1 MTVQELATINA
12 KYNALE
18 ASVRS
23 YNLNADFDKMRRA
36 FEYARDKH
44 IHQRRKDGSPYIT
57 HPLAVAQ
64 MFVSITTRSSFATAG
79 QNLFITLAPPPQLYS
94 FIKSLL

>member
-18 ASVRS
+18 AAVRS

-64 MFVSITTRSSFATAG
+64 IVAEMHLDSESIMAALLHDCIEDTDATHE
-79 QNLFITLAPPPQLYS
+79 
-94 FIKSLL
+94 